1 MAGQVP
7 PARLSPNLTIGVDD
21 GDEKL
26 LLGMIVRVDVD
37 GRGNIYIL
45 DYKFSRVGVFDQ
57 KGDLL
62 RQIAVPE
69 GQGPRETTG
78 MPGIAVTPGG
88 TLFINDARKVIV
100 YGPDGRYVRT
110 FPSGFAITSI
120 GCPGTEELVVLGPH
134 EGKLLHVFDE
144 RGRRVASFGDLF
156 APPQKYEQIKEVS
169 VFRSPL
175 RFSCA
180 KDGRVFV
187 MSPHRYE
194 VSVFKDRKLEGV
206 IEGRNDA
213 FVPVRKTSF
222 GFASPVAE
230 VWPSGDLV
238 LVALLTR
245 VPSPTVSVP
254 RFGPRVLNTCVGLRS
269 WLAASSPKSQRHEVG
284 APVDASV
291 NRTAWPSAGRR
302 GLKVKLALRSGA
314 ESGEV
319 RAAVRANRTARAPP
333 VRARAMKSCPDPTLM
348 TCVPAEDT
356 MQPRPIQ
363 AC

>member
-37 GRGNIYIL
+37 GRENIYIL

-238 LVALLTR
+238 LVALLTMD
-245 VPSPTVSVP
+245 
-254 RFGPRVLNTCVGLRS
+254 
-269 WLAASSPKSQRHEVG
+269 PKAKKIADVFL
-284 APVDASV
+284 
-291 NRTAWPSAGRR
+291 AGRQIGSIDLPGEPMAADLQGMIYVAEQEEGPFGR
-302 GLKVKLALRSGA
+302 PQEEGGFPKVVRYEVVKGIRS
-314 ESGEV
+314 
-319 RAAVRANRTARAPP
+319 R
-333 VRARAMKSCPDPTLM
+333 
-348 TCVPAEDT
+348 
-356 MQPRPIQ
+356 
-363 AC
+363 